1 MGSEINAQ
9 ASSESDYVRAVY
21 DISTLVLERMMR
33 PWLWPSLI
41 FGLTRDGK
49 RHEENLKI
57 LHGFT
62 RQVIEERKAARAA
75 GGVREGNDLDENF
88 GESSRYWE
96 IEAFEANASRSLSAL
111 GDGGKCQL
119 VLRFNHSSGVDGGT
133 ITEITARVRK
143 LSAIARE

>member
-62 RQVIEERKAARAA
+62 RRVIEERKAARAA

-96 IEAFEANASRSLSAL
+96 LEANASRSLSAL
-111 GDGGKCQL
+111 GDGGKCQQVL
-119 VLRFNHSSGVDGGT
+119 VGIGRWRQMPAGPQ
-133 ITEITARVRK
+133 I
-143 LSAIARE
+143 